1 MSNDDLENDNF
12 DSDGF
17 DGFDDEQSSSGT
29 LGELVQSNPLV
40 KVGIVLAAAALIFG
54 MIILFGGKEE
64 KQASSSVGGAPDLTV
79 APGTEDA
86 SLAYIEAIE
95 DVNQQNLE
103 RAQSSQESAIPI
115 PIEPAVGRIELAQ
128 EEKDTEDPLQRW
140 RRLQEERLQ
149 REMESR
155 QVIEPAVAQQDSGR
169 AEAINQLAQALS
181 TQMQSILSMQGKY
194 VVQQVQISSIQEK
207 TEDAGEKDGVSE
219 EDLAAA
225 AIPTVVVIPAGE
237 IVYAQLITEANS
249 DIPGPVL
256 AQIMSGPL
264 TGSRIIGT
272 FSRQEKL
279 LTIQFN
285 TVIVDGVSQPI
296 NAIALD
302 PATTLPAM
310 ATDVDNRYFQRIV
323 LPTAAAFVEGAA
335 GIIAESGRTNVTVS
349 GDVVVEETTEADVR
363 EEIAAGIEE
372 AGSQL
377 SEIIDEMNEDLEPL
391 VIVASGT
398 PMGLLFLQPVT
409 RPATAEDF

>member
-1 MSNDDLENDNF
+1 MSNDDLENDGFEN
-12 DSDGF
+12 DGF
-17 DGFDDEQSSSGT
+17 DSFDDEQSSPNT
-29 LGELVQSNPLV
+29 LGNLVQSNPLI

-64 KQASSSVGGAPDLTV
+64 KQAVSSVASAPDITM
-79 APGTEDA
+79 APGTQDA
-86 SLAYIEAIE
+86 SLAYIEAIQ

-103 RAQSSQESAIPI
+103 RAQQSQESAIPI
-115 PIEPAVGRIELAQ
+115 PIEPPVGRIELAQ

-155 QVIEPAVAQQDSGR
+155 QVIEPAVAQQDNSR
-169 AEAINQLAQALS
+169 AEAINKLAQALS
-181 TQMQSILSMQGKY
+181 AQMQSILSMQGKY
-194 VVQQVQISSIQEK
+194 VVQQVQISNI
-207 TEDAGEKDGVSE
+207 TEHADGAEGKDGAAE
-219 EDLAAA
+219 ENLAAA
-225 AIPTVVVIPAGE
+225 QIANIVVIPAGE

-264 TGSRIIGT
+264 SGSRILGT
-272 FSRQEKL
+272 FSRQEEF
-279 LTIQFN
+279 LTIRFN
-285 TVIVDGVSQPI
+285 TAIVDGVSYSI

-302 PATTLPAM
+302 PGTTLPAL
-310 ATDVDNRYFQRIV
+310 ATEVDHRYFQRII

-335 GIIAESGRTNVTVS
+335 GIIAESGRTDVTVS
-349 GDVVVEETTEADVR
+349 GDIVVQETTEADIR
-363 EEIAAGIEE
+363 EEIAGGIEE
-372 AGSQL
+372 AGSKL
-377 SEIIDEMNEDLEPL
+377 SEILDEMNDDVQPL